1 MYLGDDAHGLHARCD
16 RSCSVLLGRFVFRR
30 YALPG
35 MTGWKRHLA
44 NVREVIEIIE
54 AFNMTYTCVPRGA
67 ATRAPASGAIV
78 GWTVR

>member
-1 MYLGDDAHGLHARCD
+1 MYLGDDAHGCA
-16 RSCSVLLGRFVFRR
+16 RSCSVLLGRFLFRR

-54 AFNMTYTCVPRGA
+54 AFNMTYTCVPRGGLRLSEPSVHPHEVA
-67 ATRAPASGAIV
+67 LLP
-78 GWTVR
+78 WL